1 MLRNSAQEWIL
12 RCIGHNGSIFSNNKI
27 RKAKTK
33 FLKCRCWYRC
43 HFLCWCRDIDNNTT
57 QKKFSI
63 KDFFR
68 NSWCSARF
76 PYGSLLLKISC
87 LFHLNRNR
95 GNAPGGTQIFL
106 YKKKCRFNRN
116 LADGG
121 LMLKNSC
128 WGNISE
134 RWTLKGLWYKN
145 GCKGMTLNIACIFLT
160 NYWTKACPYFL

>member
-76 PYGSLLLKISC
+76 PLVLYYWRFLVYFISIERGEIPLVELKYFFIK
-87 LFHLNRNR
+87 RNVDLIEIWQMVVWCWKIL
-95 GNAPGGTQIFL
+95 AEEIFL
-106 YKKKCRFNRN
+106 R
-116 LADGG
+116 GEH
-121 LMLKNSC
+121 LKSC
-128 WGNISE
+128 G
-134 RWTLKGLWYKN
+134 
-145 GCKGMTLNIACIFLT
+145 
-160 NYWTKACPYFL
+160 TKMAVKEWL